1 MEHPKLNLGL
11 VGFSATQRMAL
22 ATMVLA
28 HQNKNRYVKTNVDH
42 CAWQLVDVAEANA
55 LLINAARSHEGPHN
69 VLRVYSDADH
79 PSPLGIT
86 LSELTLPFAV
96 AYLDAL
102 PAHLLPPNKV
112 HAVDVTSYQSVLQ
125 ALQHFET
132 MLHPLRALFMFAQQM
147 LAWRSELDVRQ
158 IYQLVK
164 PVGLLAVVNFPEN
177 IVWLKDSTGPA
188 DLNGSIWRS
197 HHPEDDIEL
206 SGFTAWTLQE
216 ASWIFAKHSHEVQLP
231 QRYFEHPIYYRRQL
245 RVRASLLYPRQIELL
260 EQLSRRPLRFQELA
274 ALPSI
279 DTAQLKHDLYALY
292 MCRGIT
298 TDPRK
303 VLADSAHS
311 GHSGHRFGPSSQATQ
326 GNSLEG
332 MGLTTPVGLRTMP
345 AKLI

>member
-11 VGFSATQRMAL
+11 VGFSAMQRMAL

-28 HQNKNRYVKTNVDH
+28 HQNKNRYAKTTADH
-42 CAWQLVDVAEANA
+42 CAWQLVEVVEADA
-55 LLINAARSHEGPHN
+55 LLINVARSQEGPHN
-69 VLRVYSDADH
+69 MLRVYIDAAH
-79 PSPLGIT
+79 PGPLGIT
-86 LSELTLPFAV
+86 LSELSLPFAV

-102 PAHLLPPNKV
+102 PPHLLPPYKV
-112 HAVDVTSYQSVLQ
+112 HAVDVTSYQSVLD
-125 ALQHFET
+125 ALQYFET
-132 MLHPLRALFMFAQQM
+132 VLHPLRTLFMFAQQM

-158 IYQLVK
+158 IYQLVR

-177 IVWLKDSTGPA
+177 LVWIKDGTGPT
-188 DLNGSIWRS
+188 DLNGSIWKS
-197 HHPEDDIEL
+197 HHLEDDIEL

-216 ASWIFAKHSHEVQLP
+216 ASWIFAKHSFEVQLP

-260 EQLSRRPLRFQELA
+260 EQLSRRPLRYEELA
-274 ALPSI
+274 ALPTI

-298 TDPRK
+298 SDPRK
-303 VLADSAHS
+303 VAAETART
-311 GHSGHRFGPSSQATQ
+311 GHSGHVFGPSSQSTEHNTMA
-326 GNSLEG
+326 G
-332 MGLTTPVGLRTMP
+332 MLPTVPVGLRTIP